1 MIDVLLDFAQKAGA
15 EMQKRQQNL
24 QLQRNK
30 DKTVCSVVTEADI
43 FVSDLFAE
51 TIEKHFSAL
60 NYMIIDEEKIEQYG
74 KDIFKK
80 INESEYQFVIDPI
93 DGTILYTNGLPLY
106 GITIGVYKKGKP
118 LIGLIYL
125 PQTRELA
132 YCDKKAYYVTEAF
145 TENQVITELKPQT
158 HSQSPIIFGHAWKW
172 RLKKGYNIE
181 KALFLNFFSAVSQSI
196 YTLVGKSKAYCM
208 YMHLWD
214 MAGVLPIAQYLGMK
228 IFEYGTDRVYD
239 CISAQYFDD
248 EMMMKKH
255 CILCYP
261 QDYAEICDMVEPV
274 L

>member
-15 EMQKRQQNL
+15 EMEKRQKNL
-24 QLQRNK
+24 HLQKNK
-30 DKTVCSVVTEADI
+30 DKTVCSVVTEVDI
-43 FVSDLFAE
+43 YVSDLFAK

-60 NYMIIDEEKIEQYG
+60 NYIIIDEEKIEQYG

-80 INESEYQFVIDPI
+80 IEESEYQFVVDPI

-132 YCDKKAYYVTEAF
+132 YYDKKAYYVTEAF
-145 TENQVITELKPQT
+145 TENQVITEPKPQT

-239 CISAQYFDD
+239 CISPQYFDD
-248 EMMMKKH
+248 ELMMQKH

-261 QDYAEICDMVEPV
+261 EDYTEICDMVEPV
-274 L
+274 